1 MKTRKYTLIAQDM
14 GKNKLQVIHYE
25 TARTTPNQIWNEW
38 YDVLR
43 HRQYP
48 DLEPIGIFRGHHKWM
63 SGEITPTIDWLGEI
77 TDHDYGS
84 PYIDSDTV

>member
-48 DLEPIGIFRGHHKWM
+48 DLEPIGIIRGHHEWM
-63 SGEITPTIDWLGEI
+63 DGEITP
-77 TDHDYGS
+77 HDYE
-84 PYIDSDTV
+84 YIDSDAI